1 MSKTCTGCGE
11 TKAATEYYKD
21 ASRKDGL
28 TDKCK
33 SCKKAHYEANRERVL
48 AQQKAYREA
57 NKESI
62 GAQRKAHYEANKER
76 ILDRQK
82 AHRARRVSNSP
93 CAIYSIFC
101 VPEQRYY
108 IGQTT
113 YAHNRWRQHRN
124 YFKSNN
130 NPCGRDGEMQND
142 YNKHGPES
150 FEYTI
155 LKELPADANEETRLE
170 EEKNHILQFLTEG
183 KSLYNVRNTTE

>member
-11 TKAATEYYKD
+11 TKAATEYHKK
-21 ASRKDGL
+21 ATGKDGL
-28 TDKCK
+28 AAVCK
-33 SCKKAHYEANRERVL
+33 SCAKVRR
-48 AQQKAYREA
+48 KAYYEA
-57 NKESI
+57 NKERI
-62 GAQRKAHYEANKER
+62 LDRQKTYEEANKER